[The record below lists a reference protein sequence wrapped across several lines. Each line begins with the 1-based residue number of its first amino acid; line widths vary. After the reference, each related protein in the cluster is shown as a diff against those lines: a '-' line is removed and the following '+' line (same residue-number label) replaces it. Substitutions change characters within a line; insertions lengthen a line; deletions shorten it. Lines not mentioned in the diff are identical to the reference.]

1 MSSLSECIQNL
12 FRNFIVPRQRTNNP
26 IQMVD
31 IVETIVEQCPV
42 ALEPAVVDCRASE
55 ETKVESENNLE
66 EPEPE
71 DIYAD
76 LPDLITIVPEQYE
89 TDDELHE
96 VDSDQSD
103 SDYRY

>member
-1 MSSLSECIQNL
+1 M
-12 FRNFIVPRQRTNNP
+12 VPRQRTDNP
-26 IQMVD
+26 VQMVD

-42 ALEPAVVDCRASE
+42 AEEPAVVDCPASE

-66 EPEPE
+66 EPESE

-76 LPDLITIVPEQYE
+76 LPDLISIVPEQYE

-96 VDSDQSD
+96 FDSDVSD
-103 SDYRY
+103 GEYRY

>member
-1 MSSLSECIQNL
+1 
-12 FRNFIVPRQRTNNP
+12 
-26 IQMVD
+26 MVD

-42 ALEPAVVDCRASE
+42 AEEPAVFDCPACE

-66 EPEPE
+66 EPEAE

-96 VDSDQSD
+96 VNSDESD
-103 SDYRY
+103 GDYRY